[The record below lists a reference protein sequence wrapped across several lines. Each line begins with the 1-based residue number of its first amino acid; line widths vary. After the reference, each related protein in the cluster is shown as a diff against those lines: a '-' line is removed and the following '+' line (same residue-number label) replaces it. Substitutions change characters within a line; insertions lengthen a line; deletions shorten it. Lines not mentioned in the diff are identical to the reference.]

1 MIQVDIVTPTRKLLV
16 GEQVESITI
25 PTSSGEIMVLPG
37 HTELVTIL
45 DVGGMYLQKPDGIRK
60 FAVSYGFGVV
70 RDNKV
75 TILAETCEESH
86 EIDRDRAVMAQ
97 KTAEEML
104 LESVEQ
110 GLLDK
115 YRLKAKRAA
124 VRQAISEPS
133 DR

>member
-45 DVGGMYLQKPDGIRK
+45 DVGGMYLQKPDGMRK

-70 RDNKV
+70 RDDKV
-75 TILAETCEESH
+75 TILAETCEEAH

-104 LESVEQ
+104 LESVEEAM
-110 GLLDK
+110 LDK

>member
-25 PTSSGEIMVLPG
+25 PTSAGEIMVLPG

-45 DVGGMYLQKPDGIRK
+45 DVGGMYLQKADGMRK

-70 RDNKV
+70 RDNQV

-97 KTAEEML
+97 KNAEEML

>member
-25 PTSSGEIMVLPG
+25 PTSAGEIMVLPG

-45 DVGGMYLQKPDGIRK
+45 DVGGMYLQKTDGMRK

-97 KTAEEML
+97 KNAEQML
-104 LESVEQ
+104 IETVEEAM
-110 GLLDK
+110 LDK

-124 VRQAISEPS
+124 IRQAISEPS

>member
-45 DVGGMYLQKPDGIRK
+45 DVGGMYLQKADGMRK
-60 FAVSYGFGVV
+60 FAISYGFGVV
-70 RDNKV
+70 RDDKV